1 MFKFIKIESRKVLL
15 NTIDCLEDEISEME
29 EIIIDLKEE
38 NNKLISLTQNAQHN
52 NLILLENAEELRK
65 EIKVKEEIIK
75 SLNEDIEALKEESF
89 KNAKKPRKKA
99 IKKED

>member
-1 MFKFIKIESRKVLL
+1 MFGFRSRKVLI
-15 NTIDCLEDEISEME
+15 NTIEILEDENKDYKSR
-29 EIIIDLKEE
+29 LKTAE
-38 NNKLISLTQNAQHN
+38 HN

-65 EIKVKEEIIK
+65 EIKVKEDIIT
-75 SLNEDIEALKEESF
+75 SLLEDIEALKEESF

>member
-1 MFKFIKIESRKVLL
+1 MFGFRSRKVLI
-15 NTIDCLEDEISEME
+15 NTIEILEDE
-29 EIIIDLKEE
+29 
-38 NNKLISLTQNAQHN
+38 NKDYKSRIKTAQHN

-75 SLNEDIEALKEESF
+75 SLNEDIESLKEESF